1 MTIARALLVVALL
14 GVFVPSDA
22 AGQVPAPR
30 QGEVIEIRGQVPT
43 PQVVTVRPR
52 LLPSFQP
59 DARVSRTYDLSGQ
72 APRMSP
78 SPVLGVLLGEPPL
91 DEAPD
96 IVAPGPPPAIVRG
109 DSVAADDTAAAAGP
123 PGDPAARPLTA
134 ADSAALDRARE
145 IAEIRRELEIRRA
158 RLDSLAEEVRRL
170 GQPEQDRQRRE
181 PSPRPDNTPSTP
193 APGTAPVPERR
204 SNH

>member
-1 MTIARALLVVALL
+1 MLARTLL
-14 GVFVPSDA
+14 GLSLFGVLLPSVA
-22 AGQVPAPR
+22 AAQVPTPR

-52 LLPSFQP
+52 ALPTFQP
-59 DARVSRTYDLSGQ
+59 DARVSRTYDISGE

-78 SPVLGVLLGEPPL
+78 SRALHAVLREPPL
-91 DEAPD
+91 DEAPN
-96 IVAPGPPPAIVRG
+96 IIAPGPPPPIVHG
-109 DSVAADDTAAAAGP
+109 DSVVADDTAAVA
-123 PGDPAARPLTA
+123 GDPPDGPVTA

-170 GQPEQDRQRRE
+170 GQPEQDRRRRE
-181 PSPRPDNTPSTP
+181 PSPRPDNRPSTP

>member
-1 MTIARALLVVALL
+1 MTLKRASLLVALL
-14 GVFVPSDA
+14 GALLPSTA
-22 AGQVPAPR
+22 AAQVPAPR

-52 LLPSFQP
+52 VTPSFQP
-59 DARVSRTYDLSGQ
+59 DSRVSGTYDVAGEAL
-72 APRMSP
+72 RTSP
-78 SPVLGVLLGEPPL
+78 SPALHALLGERSL

-96 IVAPGPPPAIVRG
+96 LVAPGPPPPVVLG
-109 DSVAADDTAAAAGP
+109 DSVDHDTAAVVGP
-123 PGDPAARPLTA
+123 PADAARTA

-170 GQPEQDRQRRE
+170 GQPEPDRRRRD
-181 PSPRPDNTPSTP
+181 PSPRQDDRPSNP

-204 SNH
+204 SRL